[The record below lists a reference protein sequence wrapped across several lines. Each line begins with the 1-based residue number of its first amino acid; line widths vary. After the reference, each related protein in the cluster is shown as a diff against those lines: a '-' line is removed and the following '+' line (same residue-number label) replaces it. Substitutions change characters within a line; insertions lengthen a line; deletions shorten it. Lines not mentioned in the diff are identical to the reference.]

1 MDIYPLTSQQIT
13 QALQAALEPQG
24 YVQAMWQAGAA
35 SFDRIDLWS
44 DIDLMVVV
52 NDENVEDAFQQIE
65 EALGALSPIELN
77 WRLPQPTWHGH
88 DQAFYRLKEASP
100 YLLIDIAVMKMSSP
114 EKFLQPE
121 LHGQAQVFFDKAQVV
136 QWTEFDWEAHRRTLQ
151 ARLETLK
158 VTFDLFQITTLKEL
172 HRSCPIDALA
182 YYQAFTLRPL
192 VEVLRMRH
200 DPARY
205 NFGSRY
211 LYYDLPSEDVDRL
224 EKLFF
229 VRSPGE
235 LLLHHTEA
243 GSWFKEAVEELE
255 AYWVQQQGGENRD

>member
-1 MDIYPLTSQQIT
+1 MEIYPITAEQIT
-13 QALQAALEPQG
+13 QAIRLALEPQET
-24 YVQAMWQAGAA
+24 VLALWQAGAA
-35 SFDRIDLWS
+35 AFNRLDLWS

-52 NDENVEDAFQQIE
+52 EDDQVEQTFQQIE
-65 EALGALSPIELN
+65 QALISLSPIELR

-88 DQAFYRLKEASP
+88 DQAFYRLEQASP
-100 YLLIDIAVMKMSSP
+100 FLLIDIAVMKRSSP

-121 LHGQAQVFFDKAQVV
+121 LHGQALVFFDKAQIV
-136 QWTEFDWEAHRRTLQ
+136 QWPEFDWEGHRKLLRLRLDTLQ
-151 ARLETLK
+151 
-158 VTFDLFQITTLKEL
+158 VTFDLFQILTLKEL
-172 HRSCPIDALA
+172 HRGCAIDALA

-192 VEVLRMRH
+192 VEALRMRH

-211 LYYDLPSEDVDRL
+211 LYYDLPAELTTRL

-229 VRSPGE
+229 PASPGE

-243 GSWFKEAVEELE
+243 GQWFQEIVQELKTH
-255 AYWVQQQGGENRD
+255 WGD